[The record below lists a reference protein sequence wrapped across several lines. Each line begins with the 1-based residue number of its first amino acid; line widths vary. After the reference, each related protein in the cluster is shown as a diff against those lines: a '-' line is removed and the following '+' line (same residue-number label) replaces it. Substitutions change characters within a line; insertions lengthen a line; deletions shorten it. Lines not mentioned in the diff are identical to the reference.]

1 MRHHLGLLW
10 GFRLPLA
17 RALAMS
23 LVTRLVANYVDG
35 LRDPDATHWCL
46 DKGKLQPWKA
56 IFQKARL
63 DSSIPRMRLQQWQV
77 YCVRKKME
85 FKGKKLLALAVHA
98 FAKLIRDGAWE
109 KAAKAGITD
118 EILSVI
124 LEVHSPFLRK
134 LTLHDIWLS
143 HGKGQ
148 ESWPDF
154 RSLFFF
160 LTNKGLEQISRQL
173 KHGSVFVIRH
183 VAGRFLL
190 RGCWSKADPEEG
202 PRAQGVEDGR
212 RHADG
217 PAFVPEA

>member
-1 MRHHLGLLW
+1 
-10 GFRLPLA
+10 
-17 RALAMS
+17 MS
-23 LVTRLVANYVDG
+23 WVTRLEANYADG
-35 LRDPDATHWCL
+35 LRDLDATHWC
-46 DKGKLQPWKA
+46 KPQPWKA

-63 DSSIPRMRLQQWQV
+63 DSSIPRMRVQQWQA

-85 FKGKKLLALAVHA
+85 FRGKKLLALRAPA
-98 FAKLIRDGAWE
+98 FAKLTWDGAWE

-118 EILSVI
+118 ATLREI

-134 LTLHDIWLS
+134 LILHDIWLS

-160 LTNKGLEQISRQL
+160 LTNKCLEQISRQL
-173 KHGSVFVIRH
+173 EHGSVFVIRH
-183 VAGRFLL
+183 VAGKFLL
-190 RGCWSKADPEEG
+190 RGRWSKADPEEG

-212 RHADG
+212 TNADG
-217 PAFVPEA
+217 PAFLPEA